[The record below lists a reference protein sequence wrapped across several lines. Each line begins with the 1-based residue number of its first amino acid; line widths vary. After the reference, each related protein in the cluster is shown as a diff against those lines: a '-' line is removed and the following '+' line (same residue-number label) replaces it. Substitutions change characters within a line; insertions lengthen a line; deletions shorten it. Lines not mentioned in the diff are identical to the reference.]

1 MSKKIHAFI
10 EKVSELI
17 EDKNSGVD
25 GYITSE
31 SNISELGEYA
41 DNYLI
46 HPDDK
51 LNVFIS
57 TEPESNGYDYLS
69 GEQAKIEVDVLRANG
84 DIANYLSVYSTD
96 SGGANKIVNILAN
109 L

>member
-25 GYITSE
+25 GYIVSE
-31 SNISELGEYA
+31 SHISELGEYA
-41 DNYLI
+41 DRYLI

-57 TEPESNGYDYLS
+57 TEPDPSSYDYLS
-69 GEQAKIEVDVLRANG
+69 MEQVKIEIDVLRANG